1 MPEGLQ
7 SIVLITGM
15 SGSGKS
21 VALQWLEDAGYACV
35 DNLPVPLLRDLIANA
50 RHGHNRR
57 LAVAIDAR
65 SQGDL
70 RELPDM
76 LDALR
81 KVGTAIRVI
90 FLDADDNTLV
100 QRYSESRRRHPLADR
115 VAANNQAVSLKAC
128 IALERELLDRLRNRE
143 HVIDTSALKPV
154 QLRDWMRDLIK
165 TDRPGLLMTLESFAY
180 KQGAPR
186 DADLVFDVRCLP
198 NPHYDPVL
206 KPLTG
211 LHQPVIDWL
220 GNYPEV
226 DEMINDIESFV
237 RKWLP
242 RYTADTR
249 NYLTIAIGC
258 TGGQHRSV
266 YVAQALSTRFADMP
280 GLITRHRQQPQLSQT
295 NLSKSDTTSS

>member
-1 MPEGLQ
+1 MTEALQ
-7 SIVLITGM
+7 SVVLITGM

-35 DNLPVPLLRDLIANA
+35 DNLPVPLLKDLIVNA
-50 RHGHNRR
+50 RLAHSRR

-70 RELPDM
+70 QDLPEI
-76 LDALR
+76 LDTLR
-81 KVGTAIRVI
+81 DQGTRIRVV
-90 FLDADDNTLV
+90 FLDADDVTLT
-100 QRYSESRRRHPLADR
+100 QRYSETRRRHPLADR
-115 VAANNQAVSLKAC
+115 MAADRQPVSLRSC

-165 TDRPGLLMTLESFAY
+165 ADRPGLIMTLESFAY

-198 NPHYDPVL
+198 NPHYDPQL

-211 LHQPVIDWL
+211 LDQPVVTWL
-220 GNYPEV
+220 AGFAEV
-226 DEMINDIESFV
+226 TEMVNDIEVFV

-266 YVAQALSTRFADMP
+266 YIVETLAKRFSDIA
-280 GLITRHRQQPQLSQT
+280 GLLTRHRQQPHLSQ
-295 NLSKSDTTSS
+295 SGDSAQAAHRP

>member
-7 SIVLITGM
+7 SVVLITGM

-21 VALQWLEDAGYACV
+21 VALKWLEDAGYACV
-35 DNLPVPLLRDLIANA
+35 DNLPVPLLRDLIDNA
-50 RHGHNRR
+50 QQALNPR

-76 LDALR
+76 LDSLR
-81 KVGTAIRVI
+81 ATGTAIRVV

-115 VAANNQAVSLKAC
+115 MAANAQPVSLKSC
-128 IALERELLDRLRNRE
+128 IELERELLDRLRNRE
-143 HVIDTSALKPV
+143 HVVDTSGLKPV

-165 TDRPGLLMTLESFAY
+165 TDRPGLLMTIESFAY

-198 NPHYDPVL
+198 NPHYDPEL

-211 LHQPVIDWL
+211 LDASVIDWL
-220 GNYPEV
+220 RSYPEV
-226 DEMINDIESFV
+226 DDMINDIEAFV

-249 NYLTIAIGC
+249 NYLTVAIGC

-266 YVAQALSTRFADMP
+266 YVAQALSARFTDMP
-280 GLITRHRQQPQLSQT
+280 GLITRHRQQPQLSQRH
-295 NLSKSDTTSS
+295 LSQQTGS